1 MSYLSNLPFY
11 LLSLPIVLLSL
22 SVHETAHGFVAY
34 KLGDPTAKNM
44 GRLTL
49 NPLKH
54 LDPLGAICMLLF
66 RFGWARPVPIYSRN
80 FKKPRR
86 DMALSAAAG
95 PVSNILLAFIFA
107 GLLRLEVDI
116 ALRFFEE
123 DFSLAILVTS
133 ASIGT
138 GASVSTGFN
147 IMCALSY
154 MLYMGVVMNIGLAIF
169 NLIPIPPFDGS
180 RLMYVFLPP
189 KWYFGLMKY
198 ERYIM
203 LGILALMLFTP
214 IVSTGV
220 STASNWLSTLIMKSL
235 GFYSYSQESS
245 LAFNVMITNLFSALS
260 RA

>member
-66 RFGWARPVPIYSRN
+66 RFGWAKPVPIYSRN

-107 GLLRLEVDI
+107 ALLRLEI
-116 ALRFFEE
+116 GLSLHFFEE
-123 DFSLAILVTS
+123 DFSRVLIGATS
-133 ASIGT
+133 
-138 GASVSTGFN
+138 SVSTGFN
-147 IMCALSY
+147 MMCALSY

-220 STASNWLSTLIMKSL
+220 SSASNWLSNLIMKTF
-235 GFYSYSQESS
+235 GFYSYSNESS
-245 LAFNVMITNLFSALS
+245 LAFNIMINNLFSALS